1 MSGKGDVQVATLYC
15 SCGQQPQRLK
25 QALEHLRQALEHL
38 RQALEET
45 ESVLRESDETFFEE
59 EEMHAQRTPERS
71 GQDLFSVME
80 VSQELG
86 MGKTWV
92 HRKIKSGEIPS
103 IRLGN
108 NIKVR
113 RKDLEE
119 YLESSRLHPPGR
131 RRVFEKTSSRK

>member
-1 MSGKGDVQVATLYC
+1 MK
-15 SCGQQPQRLK
+15 QQPQRLK
-25 QALEHLRQALEHL
+25 QALDNL

-45 ESVLRESDETFFEE
+45 ESVLLELDETFFEQE
-59 EEMHAQRTPERS
+59 EEEHVRRTQERS

-80 VSQELG
+80 VCQKLG
-86 MGKTWV
+86 MGKSWV

-113 RKDLEE
+113 REDLEE
-119 YLESSRLHPPGR
+119 YLESSRVHLP
-131 RRVFEKTSSRK
+131 